1 MKVEIWDSKRIKENV
16 FLVFLLYIQKHRLKY
31 LKWQK
36 YRNTDCPFVV
46 QSSGKHPED
55 QGAVY
60 EREKIQCNL
69 LRHVVKW
76 IGF

>member
-1 MKVEIWDSKRIKENV
+1 MRQWKDKRECIFSV
-16 FLVFLLYIQKHRLKY
+16 FALYSEKQTKISE
-31 LKWQK
+31 KWQK
-36 YRNTDCPFVV
+36 CRNTECPFVV

>member
-1 MKVEIWDSKRIKENV
+1 MREWKDKRERIFSVFALYSEKQTKISKK
-16 FLVFLLYIQKHRLKY
+16 
-31 LKWQK
+31 KWQK
-36 YRNTDCPFVV
+36 YRLPICNA
-46 QSSGKHPED
+46 SGKHPED